1 MKLDDLIVPTAV
13 ATPGML
19 VADLFRECAAKQVP
33 GIPFRNAAGR
43 IVGKASVRHVL
54 KLHCVPDYLV
64 KNVGVLGN
72 TLAGLTLIEDKARA
86 MLATP
91 VDAFVLPDMAIVG
104 RDAPVAKAAAVALI
118 HVGRADL
125 ARSWSRRRGKT
136 ALWADVA
143 CRSVKGYKPLVNPMK
158 RSLIKHGYK
167 ISGCCTVRSWIPN
180 H

>member
-104 RDAPVAKAAAVALI
+104 RDAPVAKTLAVMERHDTTYLFVIDGDDYHGCISIMCIAGAIARL
-118 HVGRADL
+118 AD
-125 ARSWSRRRGKT
+125 G
-136 ALWADVA
+136 
-143 CRSVKGYKPLVNPMK
+143 
-158 RSLIKHGYK
+158 
-167 ISGCCTVRSWIPN
+167 
-180 H
+180 